1 MSEEKN
7 VQKRVVNTQ
16 TQPDNTFERVLSHMG
31 VIERH
36 FKDDLNW
43 IDTISK
49 NDALF
54 ATVQKEGVT
63 QQVLYSRMLSI
74 WDDIRSLQS
83 MKDYLINRYGIVKNI
98 LMDTYDFGNS
108 QEFLLISLQND
119 IDRLIYT
126 AKGLLEMYNCIIE
139 NSDEDDD
146 MPSVDFHALTKQ
158 REEEMKNKK

>member
-16 TQPDNTFERVLSHMG
+16 PQPDNTFERVLSHMG

-49 NDALF
+49 NDVLF
-54 ATVQKEGVT
+54 DAACSCPQSIF
-63 QQVLYSRMLSI
+63 YSRMGHIQDDMHSLLSM
-74 WDDIRSLQS
+74 SGYL
-83 MKDYLINRYGIVKNI
+83 KDKYGVGKIGI
-98 LMDTYDFGNS
+98 TDAYYFDNS
-108 QEFLLISLQND
+108 HEFLIISLQND
-119 IDRLIYT
+119 LYRLIDM
-126 AKGLLEMYNCIIE
+126 AKALLDMYDNIIE
-139 NSDEDDD
+139 DNENDE

-158 REEEMKNKK
+158 REEEMKDKE